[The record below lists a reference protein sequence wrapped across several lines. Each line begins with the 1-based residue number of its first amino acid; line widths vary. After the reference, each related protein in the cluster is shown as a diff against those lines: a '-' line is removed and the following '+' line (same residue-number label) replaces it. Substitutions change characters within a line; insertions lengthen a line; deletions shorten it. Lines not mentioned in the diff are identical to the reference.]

1 MTGDIELA
9 GEGTFECEAGGV
21 GSCGPSVGVG
31 YESTDDLRDDFSGGT
46 VEVADGGDGG
56 APGPKDGMAVG
67 MLLVLTMTTFAV
79 PLVMSILVVSST
91 MSQGV

>member
-67 MLLVLTMTTFAV
+67 MLLVLGFGCANGPEEGAGRV
-79 PLVMSILVVSST
+79 
-91 MSQGV
+91 